1 MQKTAPNIPWL
12 FILISFFLSWVVWIP
27 VAVTGKDYQSSPYLL
42 AAVLVGAFGPGL
54 AAIILN
60 YRGKDLDQ
68 IRDFRDRIYDFRRIK
83 PGWIL
88 IILTIW
94 PVFHGLSIGI
104 TKLAGGSVPESAFL
118 QEIIQQP
125 STIPLVLFLYFIQ
138 SGVEE
143 LGWRGYLQENLAK
156 VFGPAKS
163 SLIVGGVQ
171 MSWYLPLFWVVGT
184 SQIDMGVGP
193 DLWVFLLFVMA
204 SSIFSAWCYHG
215 NGGSI
220 LAATLL
226 NTTGNLSFDIFA
238 YAPGTLKHLIF
249 VGLLAASAIGILIY
263 LNKNHLSYPSARNP
277 RANHQ
282 IYNLFS

>member
-1 MQKTAPNIPWL
+1 MQKTAPKISWL
-12 FILISFFLSWVVWIP
+12 FILISFFLSWAVWIP

-94 PVFHGLSIGI
+94 PVFHSLAIGI
-104 TKLAGGSVPESAFL
+104 TRLAGRSVPESPFL

-125 STIPLVLFLYFIQ
+125 STIPLVIFLYFVQ
-138 SGVEE
+138 AGVEE

-163 SLIVGGVQ
+163 SLIVGGVHTI
-171 MSWYLPLFWVVGT
+171 WHLPLFWVVGT
-184 SQIDMGVGP
+184 NQIKMGLGP
-193 DLWVFLLFVMA
+193 DLGIFIVFVLT

-215 NGGSI
+215 NGSSI
-220 LAATLL
+220 LAATFLH
-226 NTTGNLSFDIFA
+226 TTGNLNFDIFA

-263 LNKNHLSYPSARNP
+263 LNKNPSVIPLSQVP
-277 RANHQ
+277 Q
-282 IYNLFS
+282 G